1 MRRLLRLLCLTAAAE
16 TRNAGHPARA
26 AEARTWIT
34 APGADASLRHGRSE
48 AAPQPTAADPFRVR
62 PGRRAYAPRV
72 RERRT

>member
-34 APGADASLRHGRSE
+34 APEGGRLPAPWPERGS
-48 AAPQPTAADPFRVR
+48 AAAHSC
-62 PGRRAYAPRV
+62 
-72 RERRT
+72 